1 MSQKFL
7 NPVEVNGQV
16 SAEYLDLSTT
26 TTHTAGVGEL
36 VWNDTDG
43 TMDIGL
49 KGGNVKLQVGQEQL
63 ARVVNKTSPL
73 INLLESDYQVV
84 VITGATGQRLS
95 VKLAQGN
102 NDANSAG
109 TLGVVTETINANQEG
124 FITISGQVRE
134 INTTGSLQGE
144 TWSDGDLLFL
154 SATTPGAITNIRPI
168 APNHTVNIGYVE
180 YAHAIHGKIYVKV
193 DNGYELGE
201 LHDVDTSESKTTP
214 IDADNLLLQDSAD
227 LSVWKKLS
235 WSNTKATLK
244 AYFDTLYQSVLTNPI
259 TGTGTTNYLSKFTG
273 TTSLGNSSIFDNGSA
288 VGIFTS
294 APGFVTPG
302 RGVLS
307 LNGSSNSLMEFQAG
321 GAFKSYLYQ
330 SGTNFEIYDTN
341 AILFSVSGS
350 ERMRITSSGNVGIGT
365 RSPSEKLEV
374 QNGTSGAKIKVSNTG
389 GGYASL
395 ECSSNA
401 TSVAQ
406 LSFTNQLSLIGGNVG
421 IGTTSPSGKLAS
433 VANMAGWAGWFENQD
448 ATGVGSGLVVRAAS
462 NSGGFTFLLQK
473 QDATSTFAVT
483 GSGNVGVGTASP
495 GVRFVNTGASN
506 TSGPTLGSGT
516 VGSQA
521 LLSANGLYGM
531 YSGVSNSGDVWHQ
544 VQRNDANVS
553 VYNLLLQPSGGN
565 VGIGTTNPDSYPYGG
580 KLNINGDIST
590 NTVGKIGW
598 GVTDSFTLNGI
609 NTAHYGMSSNSSF
622 LNISGYNGVCF
633 ATQGTERIRINVAGN
648 VGIGTSSP
656 SGKLDVIGNL
666 YTSGEFRI
674 GASYAATGTGLIK
687 SNSGVLSLFTWGDST
702 NIQIGGSDVIFKP
715 EAGSERMR
723 LTSAGNLGIG
733 TTTPGA
739 KLEVAGASRFT
750 GAGGRSV
757 VIEGNSVGRIDI
769 NGDGAAYATGI
780 LFNSQLGGTA
790 LSGIWNYG
798 SGTSQQ
804 WLALGGTAYN
814 NSAMYILPS
823 GNVGIG
829 TSSPSQK
836 LDVDGSI
843 RIRGNKFLYFDTTA
857 GGPSN
862 YIGVTN
868 DFWTTIYCGRGNSS
882 RIDLTNGSGIL
893 FSESGSERMRINAG
907 GNVGIGTT
915 TPATKLT
922 VEGILATKPAGVDA
936 YYSYLRSNW
945 SADNAFELG
954 ISAFGSSIYHKL
966 ITSSGYYNGET
977 LQFWTNDSERARF
990 DISGNFGIG
999 TTNPTRTLHVIG
1011 GDGGT
1016 GTHIAQFEGR
1026 FGAVGMYVRGDGN
1039 VGIGTTSPS
1048 TNLEVVGTSSSVT
1061 PSIRIKQDLGPSY
1074 MAMDLICDL
1083 FAAAGIIDVGDFGNT
1098 IFRRGSSESMR
1109 IDGDGYIGINTST
1122 PNARLH
1128 LRETNLGQRAM
1139 TIQISEDPLFGCGLI
1154 NFENNSGSN
1163 IGSIFYNGFSTS
1175 YNTSSDYRLKENVVK
1190 IDGALERL
1198 KLLKPVNFNFINRP
1212 DITVD
1217 GFIAHEVQEVIP
1229 EAIVGVKDELDKYGK
1244 PKYQGIDHSK
1254 IVPLLT
1260 AALQE
1265 AIDKISQLEE
1275 RIQKLEN
1282 K

>member
-227 LSVWKKLS
+227 LNVWKKLS

-244 AYFDTLYQSVLTNPI
+244 TYFDTLYQSVLTNPI

-273 TTSLGNSSIFDNGSA
+273 TTSLGNSQIFDNG
-288 VGIFTS
+288 T
-294 APGFVTPG
+294 
-302 RGVLS
+302 
-307 LNGSSNSLMEFQAG
+307 
-321 GAFKSYLYQ
+321 
-330 SGTNFEIYDTN
+330 
-341 AILFSVSGS
+341 
-350 ERMRITSSGNVGIGT
+350 NVGIGT
-365 RSPSEKLEV
+365 TSPSERLEV

-421 IGTTSPSGKLAS
+421 IGTTSPNGKLAS

-495 GVRFVNTGASN
+495 GIRFVNTGASN

-516 VGSQA
+516 IGSQA

-544 VQRNDANVS
+544 VQRNDANTS

-565 VGIGTTNPDSYPYGG
+565 VGIGTSSPSNYSGYTTLSINNASSGGLIDLQNNGTSALRISADSSTQVSIYGATAVPMIFATNSSERMRITSSGAVGIGTSSPSGKFEIDASGSFNWGFPSTAVAKIGTKGTGG
-580 KLNINGDIST
+580 SLLIST
-590 NTVGKIGW
+590 P
-598 GVTDSFTLNGI
+598 SL
-609 NTAHYGMSSNSSF
+609 NSSYE
-622 LNISGYNGVCF
+622 SGFAVDGTYTSGKSVINLSSFGVYSGGPYSSDIAF
-633 ATQGTERIRINVAGN
+633 RTTSQTTMSEKMRITSEGN

-723 LTSAGNLGIG
+723 LTSAGNLGVG
-733 TTTPGA
+733 VSAPGY
-739 KLEVAGASRFT
+739 KTQIESSS
-750 GAGGRSV
+750 SV
-757 VIEGNSVGRIDI
+757 VFLSKNTSS
-769 NGDGAAYATGI
+769 TS
-780 LFNSQLGGTA
+780 FNRS
-790 LSGIWNYG
+790 YF
-798 SGTSQQ
+798 
-804 WLALGGTAYN
+804 YN
-814 NSAMYILPS
+814 NSDVGIQIQAYGSAYPFGTTWPGGANSADITCNAVNGLAIGTSTASAFVLGTNSAERMRIDSSGNILVGQTSPIYSATNRANLTIGKSAGSIIVLGTSTAANGYLFYNNTDIELANSTSSGSVFFRTSGTERMRITSS

-829 TSSPSQK
+829 TSSPSER
-836 LDVDGSI
+836 LEVNGSI
-843 RIRGNKFLYFDTTA
+843 RLSDGNAD
-857 GGPSN
+857 GPQLKLASSGYSDWNLDN
-862 YIGVTN
+862 Y
-868 DFWTTIYCGRGNSS
+868 
-882 RIDLTNGSGIL
+882 NGSFRAYYGS
-893 FSESGSERMRINAG
+893 SEYMRITSS
-907 GNVGIGTT
+907 GNVGIGIT
-915 TPATKLT
+915 TPDASALLDLKSTTQGFLPPRMNDT
-922 VEGILATKPAGVDA
+922 EMNNISSPVDG
-936 YYSYLRSNW
+936 LMVFN
-945 SADNAFELG
+945 
-954 ISAFGSSIYHKL
+954 
-966 ITSSGYYNGET
+966 T
-977 LQFWTNDSERARF
+977 
-990 DISGNFGIG
+990 
-999 TTNPTRTLHVIG
+999 
-1011 GDGGT
+1011 
-1016 GTHIAQFEGR
+1016 
-1026 FGAVGMYVRGDGN
+1026 
-1039 VGIGTTSPS
+1039 
-1048 TNLEVVGTSSSVT
+1048 
-1061 PSIRIKQDLGPSY
+1061 
-1074 MAMDLICDL
+1074 
-1083 FAAAGIIDVGDFGNT
+1083 DVNT
-1098 IFRRGSSESMR
+1098 ICVYISSA
-1109 IDGDGYIGINTST
+1109 GGWK
-1122 PNARLH
+1122 RL
-1128 LRETNLGQRAM
+1128 LYA
-1139 TIQISEDPLFGCGLI
+1139 
-1154 NFENNSGSN
+1154 
-1163 IGSIFYNGFSTS
+1163 
-1175 YNTSSDYRLKENVVK
+1175 
-1190 IDGALERL
+1190 
-1198 KLLKPVNFNFINRP
+1198 
-1212 DITVD
+1212 
-1217 GFIAHEVQEVIP
+1217 
-1229 EAIVGVKDELDKYGK
+1229 
-1244 PKYQGIDHSK
+1244 
-1254 IVPLLT
+1254 
-1260 AALQE
+1260 
-1265 AIDKISQLEE
+1265 
-1275 RIQKLEN
+1275 
-1282 K
+1282 

>member
-244 AYFDTLYQSVLTNPI
+244 TYFDTLYQSVLTNPI

-273 TTSLGNSSIFDNGSA
+273 TTSLGNSQIFDNG
-288 VGIFTS
+288 T
-294 APGFVTPG
+294 
-302 RGVLS
+302 
-307 LNGSSNSLMEFQAG
+307 
-321 GAFKSYLYQ
+321 
-330 SGTNFEIYDTN
+330 
-341 AILFSVSGS
+341 
-350 ERMRITSSGNVGIGT
+350 
-365 RSPSEKLEV
+365 
-374 QNGTSGAKIKVSNTG
+374 
-389 GGYASL
+389 
-395 ECSSNA
+395 
-401 TSVAQ
+401 
-406 LSFTNQLSLIGGNVG
+406 NVG

-495 GVRFVNTGASN
+495 GVRFVNTGAGN
-506 TSGPTLGSGT
+506 ASGPTLGSGT
-516 VGSQA
+516 VGAQA
-521 LLSANGLYGM
+521 LLSGNGLYGM

-544 VQRNDANVS
+544 VQRNDAVPS

-633 ATQGTERIRINVAGN
+633 ATQGTERMRITYSGNVGIGTSSPTAKLHVAGEGIFDDNTYGRLTLGFASSQNDIYSTTTGFGAWKNFRLNANELIFSSGGTTERMRITSSGNVGIGTITPGYKLDVEGIINVNATPGSYGTLMRLRDNVISGTESFGGVHFTSSPGTDYTIGKWSTAAGVGLLQIRDQSGNAFMTINGGGNVGIGTTNPALSNLVISPLTGNGTVDGLTVIYHPDGGSNRLRAKLWINDFNGQFDLKDNGDIQTVKITSNGISYLNGGNVGIGTTSPVYRFQVDRNGTGIIAAFSNQNDADLNINLTSGVSLITPSTGILALGTNNTERMRITSGGN

-656 SGKLDVIGNL
+656 SALLDVKGDALINRITVGRGGGNKASNTAIGRAVLDSNVNGERNTVFGHSSLNALDRSGNTVVGYNINLMPNGVDLIDSDNNLVVGQHNPDFSDNQVPHIYAPDKIYCPSGVGTLLLEIDYSL
-666 YTSGEFRI
+666 YTAAFLEYSIYNASGNQFRA
-674 GASYAATGTGLIK
+674 GRFVVAFKATGTP
-687 SNSGVLSLFTWGDST
+687 VYTDYPE
-702 NIQIGGSDVIFKP
+702 VI
-715 EAGSERMR
+715 
-723 LTSAGNLGIG
+723 
-733 TTTPGA
+733 
-739 KLEVAGASRFT
+739 
-750 GAGGRSV
+750 
-757 VIEGNSVGRIDI
+757 
-769 NGDGAAYATGI
+769 
-780 LFNSQLGGTA
+780 
-790 LSGIWNYG
+790 
-798 SGTSQQ
+798 
-804 WLALGGTAYN
+804 
-814 NSAMYILPS
+814 
-823 GNVGIG
+823 
-829 TSSPSQK
+829 
-836 LDVDGSI
+836 
-843 RIRGNKFLYFDTTA
+843 
-857 GGPSN
+857 
-862 YIGVTN
+862 
-868 DFWTTIYCGRGNSS
+868 
-882 RIDLTNGSGIL
+882 
-893 FSESGSERMRINAG
+893 
-907 GNVGIGTT
+907 
-915 TPATKLT
+915 
-922 VEGILATKPAGVDA
+922 
-936 YYSYLRSNW
+936 YS
-945 SADNAFELG
+945 
-954 ISAFGSSIYHKL
+954 
-966 ITSSGYYNGET
+966 
-977 LQFWTNDSERARF
+977 
-990 DISGNFGIG
+990 
-999 TTNPTRTLHVIG
+999 
-1011 GDGGT
+1011 
-1016 GTHIAQFEGR
+1016 
-1026 FGAVGMYVRGDGN
+1026 
-1039 VGIGTTSPS
+1039 GTTS
-1048 TNLEVVGTSSSVT
+1048 NVIFGVVFGAGLPV
-1061 PSIRIKQDLGPSY
+1061 IK
-1074 MAMDLICDL
+1074 
-1083 FAAAGIIDVGDFGNT
+1083 
-1098 IFRRGSSESMR
+1098 
-1109 IDGDGYIGINTST
+1109 
-1122 PNARLH
+1122 
-1128 LRETNLGQRAM
+1128 
-1139 TIQISEDPLFGCGLI
+1139 LI
-1154 NFENNSGSN
+1154 NYESDD
-1163 IGSIFYNGFSTS
+1163 FYIRFTS
-1175 YNTSSDYRLKENVVK
+1175 RL
-1190 IDGALERL
+1190 LMR
-1198 KLLKPVNFNFINRP
+1198 
-1212 DITVD
+1212 
-1217 GFIAHEVQEVIP
+1217 
-1229 EAIVGVKDELDKYGK
+1229 
-1244 PKYQGIDHSK
+1244 
-1254 IVPLLT
+1254 
-1260 AALQE
+1260 
-1265 AIDKISQLEE
+1265 
-1275 RIQKLEN
+1275 
-1282 K
+1282 